1 MTTQLLTLRRTP
13 WSVCGTCGEVIDSL
27 DRCGCDYQRTPEAPV
42 DAYDLD
48 LFPWEDAA
56 AAIAEAEAVLEEM
69 ESKPGL
75 GVEPGYDPSLDF
87 DMLLGEV
94 QATGGWVT
102 AGAATLEAFD
112 DEVLGADTIAPFI
125 FF

>member
-1 MTTQLLTLRRTP
+1 MTIQLLTLRRTP
-13 WSVCGTCGEVIDSL
+13 WSICSICNEPIDTL
-27 DRCGCDYQRTPEAPV
+27 DRCGCDYQRSPEQA

-87 DMLLGEV
+87 GMLLAEV
-94 QATGGWVT
+94 QATGGWVR
-102 AGAATLEAFD
+102 ASAATLEAFE
-112 DEVLGADTIAPFI
+112 DEVIGADTIAPFI